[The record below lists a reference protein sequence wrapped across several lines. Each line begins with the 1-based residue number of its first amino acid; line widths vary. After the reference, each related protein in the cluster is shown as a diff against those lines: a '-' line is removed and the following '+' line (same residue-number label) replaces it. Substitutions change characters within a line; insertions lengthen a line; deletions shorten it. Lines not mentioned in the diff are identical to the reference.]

1 MLKNNKEEIIQRN
14 QSAKKSFYWSFIKSY
29 KIVFEQKKVSE
40 ILGRV
45 TRSFAVDGVKADHAN
60 ETNKIRI

>member
-1 MLKNNKEEIIQRN
+1 MLKNYKEEIIQRN
-14 QSAKKSFYWSFIKSY
+14 QSAKKVFIGVLLKVIKLFSN
-29 KIVFEQKKVSE
+29 KKNVSE